1 MASGS
6 SETSLLAFSV
16 PALLVLWLPSLAF
29 TRNRRAATL
38 WRHCWAHSFFYSS
51 SVWCAGHRDS
61 GKSHQAHRHLRL
73 AGGGVPGFGGK
84 IARQRPAYQATQSN
98 TVPWQA
104 SHGHSTERRVAR
116 MALQA
121 MFSWLVRTRLQL
133 ALADKKSAGRT
144 WPCRRAWGVSPT
156 LDAS

>member
-84 IARQRPAYQATQSN
+84 IAAPAPSLSSN
-98 TVPWQA
+98 PIK
-104 SHGHSTERRVAR
+104 HSSMGRR
-116 MALQA
+116 
-121 MFSWLVRTRLQL
+121 RTDLL
-133 ALADKKSAGRT
+133 
-144 WPCRRAWGVSPT
+144 RR
-156 LDAS
+156 DASPGWLSP